1 MVSLNQFDVQQM
13 EDCAADVIEEMHQM
27 KWETPAKR
35 VEDVFQQIKS
45 SFKQQK
51 PGFLLCVLPE
61 KNSDIYGLFFYL
73 KTCKQDFL
81 CLFLASIPFLFYQD
95 SGSANALQNMVLLP
109 NAWFLLPTS
118 KISTSRMCC

>member
-1 MVSLNQFDVQQM
+1 MVSFNQFDLQQM

-35 VEDVFQQIKS
+35 VEDVFEQIKS

-73 KTCKQDFL
+73 KTYKQDFL

-95 SGSANALQNMVLLP
+95 FGSANALQNMVLLP